1 MSALQN
7 QSVNLISSLSGI
19 NREVNLKTDKS
30 ASSKSI
36 EPRKIEFIPINT
48 SLEERLWNNCAALK
62 IIASKYSVSHIDPI
76 VRKQLFFQIDWLL
89 NSEEWEESDS
99 FANEESFKTLIK
111 VILNSNPFKA
121 PYLGLSDSG
130 NLLASWINE
139 SNELELECLP
149 NDCTRWFISCVFD
162 GKKERVCGES
172 PSLER
177 LLASLT
183 PYKNAGWFKP

>member
-7 QSVNLISSLSGI
+7 HPVDPINSLSGVSGDTSF
-19 NREVNLKTDKS
+19 RVDKS

-36 EPRKIEFIPINT
+36 EQPKTESIPVNN
-48 SLEERLWNNCAALK
+48 SLEEKLWDNCASLK
-62 IIASKYSVSHIDPI
+62 IITSRYGASHIDPVI
-76 VRKQLFFQIDWLL
+76 RRDLFFQIDWLL
-89 NSEEWEESDS
+89 NSEEWEEGDDL
-99 FANEESFKTLIK
+99 ANAESFKTLIK
-111 VILNSNPFKA
+111 FILNSNPFKA

-149 NDCTRWFISCVFD
+149 NDCIKWFISCVFD
-162 GKKERVCGES
+162 GKKERVCGEFS
-172 PSLER
+172 SLER
-177 LLASLT
+177 LLAGLT